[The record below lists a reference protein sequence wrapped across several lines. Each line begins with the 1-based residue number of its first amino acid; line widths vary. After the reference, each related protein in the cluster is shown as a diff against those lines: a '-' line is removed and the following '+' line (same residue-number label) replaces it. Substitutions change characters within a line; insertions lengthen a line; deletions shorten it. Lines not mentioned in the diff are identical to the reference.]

1 MKATD
6 VFVAVVI
13 SVLVT
18 LLLLAI
24 YKFVINPQMVIP
36 PGKGG
41 PCPELWLLNPG
52 SGMCEPQYTTKCT
65 PFDPNTPTLKT
76 SESKCNLAHMCGTDW
91 AAHCP

>member
-6 VFVAVVI
+6 VFVAVVVSI
-13 SVLVT
+13 VVT

-41 PCPELWLLNPG
+41 TCPELWLLNPG
-52 SGMCEPQYTTKCT
+52 SNMCEPQYTTKCT
-65 PFDPNTPTLKT
+65 PFDPNSPTLQN
-76 SESKCNLAHMCGTDW
+76 SVAKCSLAHSCGTDW